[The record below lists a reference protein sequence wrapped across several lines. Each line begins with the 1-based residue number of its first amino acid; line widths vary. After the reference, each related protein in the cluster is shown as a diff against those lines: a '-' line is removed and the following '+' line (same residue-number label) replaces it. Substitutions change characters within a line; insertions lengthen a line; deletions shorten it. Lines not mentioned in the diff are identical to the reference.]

1 MAQNRV
7 QAIPLI
13 SFASS
18 SLTASYQPLNTGLPA
33 ACFMI
38 RINNATSTAV
48 TLSFDGVNDH
58 EVIGAGAVEL
68 LNFQTNAQPTAWTAL
83 LASGQIIYAKATA
96 GTGTLY
102 ISGYYVA
109 QAPGD

>member
-18 SLTASYQPLNTGLPA
+18 SLTSSYQAIGTLSA
-33 ACFMI
+33 ACFLI

-48 TLSFDGVNDH
+48 TLSLDGVNDH
-58 EVIGAGAVEL
+58 EVIGNGTTET
-68 LNFQTNAQPTAWTAL
+68 LNFQTNAQPQNQAAL
-83 LASGQIIYAKATA
+83 LPKGQIIYAKATA

-109 QAPGD
+109 PGN